1 MRINFFFESKIF
13 FADKKILIQ
22 DKKITPH
29 FRLSLISAPMALNQ
43 KHVFDSCSRSEHRPA
58 RARTAAAGRKISFS
72 WAYYTHAHVFHEN
85 DTARRLRQQGAQ
97 RNFLQV
103 CLGRA
108 RALPSRG
115 RGTRWRR
122 YRVTRRRECSG
133 KKKKNSPDPLQG
145 HGENFFFYFEGVL
158 LIICSVSYSK
168 ALTCFTDLGM
178 VYHFARP
185 ALRTVLTSSWPPSG
199 RCSIAIQE
207 R

>member
-1 MRINFFFESKIF
+1 MDCQEE
-13 FADKKILIQ
+13 
-22 DKKITPH
+22 
-29 FRLSLISAPMALNQ
+29 ISNGG
-43 KHVFDSCSRSEHRPA
+43 V
-58 RARTAAAGRKISFS
+58 
-72 WAYYTHAHVFHEN
+72 YYTNTPPAHAVT
-85 DTARRLRQQGAQ
+85 TATTYRKPLP
-97 RNFLQV
+97 V

-108 RALPSRG
+108 RALPLRG

-133 KKKKNSPDPLQG
+133 KKNSPPLTLTG
-145 HGENFFFYFEGVL
+145 TGGSFFYFEEVL
-158 LIICSVSYSK
+158 LITCSVSYSK

-178 VYHFARP
+178 VYHLARP